1 MNVLEFITLQGDS
14 ENLVVNLP
22 AVCAVFA
29 PWGCPC
35 DLVLSQTSQKFTPFH
50 SGSAGYRNN

>member
-1 MNVLEFITLQGDS
+1 MNALEFITLQGDS